1 VNLTVLEV
9 DQDDQRDDDDGG
21 TDPTTRSANLPTY
34 TTFPA
39 TSVLLG
45 VLVFVIFS
53 VVVWISLASAT
64 PLKKLRKR
72 TAKVGIFP
80 PS

>member
-1 VNLTVLEV
+1 
-9 DQDDQRDDDDGG
+9 
-21 TDPTTRSANLPTY
+21 
-34 TTFPA
+34 
-39 TSVLLG
+39 VLLG